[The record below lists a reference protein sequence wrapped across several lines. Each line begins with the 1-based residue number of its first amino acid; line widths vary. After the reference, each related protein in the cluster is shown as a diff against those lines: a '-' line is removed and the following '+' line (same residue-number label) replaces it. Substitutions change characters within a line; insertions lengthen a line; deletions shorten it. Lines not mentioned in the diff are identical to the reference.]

1 MDKPIAVITGANRGI
16 GFEVCRQLASAGHCV
31 IVTGRDRAAGKAA
44 CDALDGPRMELR
56 FHQLDV
62 TSDES
67 VGDLASYLDSE
78 FGRLDVLVNNA
89 GVLFDDD
96 RIDASIL
103 DQLME
108 RFHITMDVNFY
119 GPLRVCQALVPVMR
133 RSKSGRIVNVS
144 SGLGQL
150 TGMRDQHPAYG
161 ISKTALNALTR
172 MVAGATRDD
181 GMLVNSLCPGLVAT
195 DMGGPEGRPVK
206 DGADTAVWLAQ
217 LPDDGP
223 TGCLFR
229 DREQVPW

>member
-1 MDKPIAVITGANRGI
+1 
-16 GFEVCRQLASAGHCV
+16 
-31 IVTGRDRAAGKAA
+31 
-44 CDALDGPRMELR
+44 
-56 FHQLDV
+56 
-62 TSDES
+62 
-67 VGDLASYLDSE
+67 
-78 FGRLDVLVNNA
+78 
-89 GVLFDDD
+89 
-96 RIDASIL
+96 
-103 DQLME
+103 
-108 RFHITMDVNFY
+108 VNFY

-181 GMLVNSLCPGLVAT
+181 GMLVNALCPGLVAT